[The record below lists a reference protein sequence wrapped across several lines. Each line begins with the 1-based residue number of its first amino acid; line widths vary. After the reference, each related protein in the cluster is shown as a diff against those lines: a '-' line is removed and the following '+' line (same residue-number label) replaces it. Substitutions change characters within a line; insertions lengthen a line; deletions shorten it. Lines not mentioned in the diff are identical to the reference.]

1 MLKYFIPDEYVRS
14 FESIDVDALAKQ
26 GFQLMICDIDNT
38 MVAHDQSHPSEA
50 AASFIEKVKQ
60 SGMQVC
66 MISNNYKN
74 RVQTFADALHVPFY
88 SFANKPLKRTYKK
101 ILRDY
106 HIPANKV
113 VAVGDQLMTDV
124 LGAKRM
130 HMYVIHTAPLVQRDI
145 KATKLNR
152 IFENF
157 VYKRLEKKN
166 ILKKGVFD
174 E

>member
-1 MLKYFIPDEYVRS
+1 MLKYFTPDAYVKS
-14 FESIDVDALAKQ
+14 FESIDIDKLVAQ
-26 GFQLMICDIDNT
+26 GFTLMICDIDNT
-38 MVAHDQSHPSEA
+38 MVAHDQSHPSDA
-50 AASFIEKVKQ
+50 ARAFITKVKQ

-74 RVQTFADALHVPFY
+74 RVETFAKALDVPFY

-106 HIPANKV
+106 HVQAEHV

-145 KATKLNR
+145 KATKVNR

-157 VYKRLEKKN
+157 VYKQLEKKN